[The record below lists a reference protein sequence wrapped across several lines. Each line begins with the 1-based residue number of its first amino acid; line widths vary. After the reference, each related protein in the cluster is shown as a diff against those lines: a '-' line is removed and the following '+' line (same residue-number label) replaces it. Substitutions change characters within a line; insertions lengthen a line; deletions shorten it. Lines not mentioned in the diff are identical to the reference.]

1 MYRLVAL
8 TLVMLA
14 FMICAPVAA
23 FAETTKL
30 WLSILP
36 KDCVFEI
43 IQDGSN
49 EVIYL
54 TPIECGQLIEDNEN
68 IMLPDGTRLNRLPGD
83 NSYVPFIIR
92 ANNGIPSADNDSS
105 APNEDNIGFGPLTHP
120 HTGNKDQNIDKQDN
134 PTTLVWI
141 SLMLF
146 LVIILGWLAFVDS
159 KTKKH
164 RDKN

>member
-14 FMICAPVAA
+14 FLICAPAA
-23 FAETTKL
+23 ASAETTKL

-36 KDCVFEI
+36 KDCIFEI
-43 IQDGSN
+43 VQDGSN

-54 TPIECGQLIEDNEN
+54 TPMECGRLIEDDED
-68 IMLPDGTRLNRLPGD
+68 IMLPDGTRLNRPPGD

-92 ANNGIPSADNDSS
+92 ANNSIPNAGDNSL
-105 APNEDNIGFGPLTHP
+105 APNEDHAGSGPLPHP
-120 HTGNKDQNIDKQDN
+120 HTGDEDRNIDN
-134 PTTLVWI
+134 PATLMWA

-146 LVIILGWLAFVDS
+146 PVIILGWLAFVDF
-159 KTKKH
+159 KAKKH